1 MSTLVEAVVT
11 AVPLTAVPPTSEIS
25 SEVQKLTVQPA
36 PATEVD
42 VLVNFSTG
50 FKSFNQSL
58 TPTVRA
64 AAIKLKLAFNVR
76 QGKAGTHLLFNG
88 EEMDW
93 KKFVDKYFGITPK
106 RFNQILDLE
115 EATDRQPG
123 SGSGRKTDKAADDAS
138 LAEKLDELDKQC
150 HDLQAQ
156 LDDPVECAVSKWH
169 SLAAED
175 VHAELTRIIDR
186 LNLGDRLS
194 VELY

>member
-1 MSTLVEAVVT
+1 MSTLVEVVET
-11 AVPLTAVPPTSEIS
+11 VVPLTVVPPTSEIS

-76 QGKAGTHLLFNG
+76 QGKAGTHLLVNG

-93 KKFVDKYFGITPK
+93 KKFVDK
-106 RFNQILDLE
+106 
-115 EATDRQPG
+115 
-123 SGSGRKTDKAADDAS
+123 
-138 LAEKLDELDKQC
+138 
-150 HDLQAQ
+150 
-156 LDDPVECAVSKWH
+156 
-169 SLAAED
+169 
-175 VHAELTRIIDR
+175 
-186 LNLGDRLS
+186 
-194 VELY
+194 